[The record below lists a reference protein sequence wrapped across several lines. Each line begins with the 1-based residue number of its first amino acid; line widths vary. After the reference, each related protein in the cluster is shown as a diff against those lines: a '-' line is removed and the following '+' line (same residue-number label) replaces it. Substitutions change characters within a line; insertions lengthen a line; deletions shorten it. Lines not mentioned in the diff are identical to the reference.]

1 MMNVIIATHGSLEL
15 ELFMYNR
22 ARYVEKALRPFL
34 PLARS
39 KLRKAE
45 RGRPFPEAR
54 RRSK

>member
-1 MMNVIIATHGSLEL
+1 MMNVIIATHGSL